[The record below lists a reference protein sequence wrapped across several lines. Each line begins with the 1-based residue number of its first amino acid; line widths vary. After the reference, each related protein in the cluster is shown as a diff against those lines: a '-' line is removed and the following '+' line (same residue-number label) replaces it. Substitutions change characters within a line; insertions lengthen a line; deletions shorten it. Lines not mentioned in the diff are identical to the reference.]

1 MTLLSLVLISTGCE
15 ERIDSPAVNPAERKT
30 VEVTLNIGLADEA
43 DGYTLSAPSETK
55 SSVTAFSYTLQPAM
69 ATKGTES
76 SLKPDK
82 LYKLEIQQYD
92 RSGGR
97 IGGMS
102 NVVAEQEIG
111 SAISLTLQQTLIA
124 NW

>member
-1 MTLLSLVLISTGCE
+1 MKRTDIF
-15 ERIDSPAVNPAERKT
+15 
-30 VEVTLNIGLADEA
+30 
-43 DGYTLSAPSETK
+43 LSAPSETK

-111 SAISLTLQQTLIA
+111 SAISLTLTA
-124 NW
+124 NP